1 MITSQVYSEVYEIL
15 NTLGKEYISKIPIK
29 LYQYIESQ
37 RDKKSIVEFDV
48 NKDIASQGISEE
60 AADIISY
67 LNLEYW
73 STEEQKKELIK
84 QYQEN
89 DKKYEEKLK
98 EKYNTD
104 NLFKKEKYIDTN
116 KRNLIKTEKK
126 QSLFSRILKKIK
138 GLFK

>member
-15 NTLGKEYISKIPIK
+15 NTLGKEYINKLPIK
-29 LYQYIESQ
+29 LYQHIESQ
-37 RDKKSIVEFDV
+37 RDKKSIIEFDV
-48 NKDIASQGISEE
+48 NKDIAKQDISEE

-73 STEEQKKELIK
+73 CTEEQKKALIK

-104 NLFKKEKYIDTN
+104 NLFKKEKYVDAN
-116 KRNLIKTEKK
+116 EKNLIKTEEK
-126 QSLFSRILKKIK
+126 QSLFSRIIKKIK
-138 GLFK
+138 RLFK

>member
-15 NTLGKEYISKIPIK
+15 NTLGKEYINKIPIK
-29 LYQYIESQ
+29 LYQHIESK
-37 RDKKSIVEFDV
+37 RDKKSIIEFDV
-48 NKDIASQGISEE
+48 NKDIASQDVSEE
-60 AADIISY
+60 ATDIISY

-73 STEEQKKELIK
+73 CTEEQKKELIK

-89 DKKYEEKLK
+89 DKKYEKKLK

-104 NLFKKEKYIDTN
+104 SLFKKEKYIDTN
-116 KRNLIKTEKK
+116 EKNLVNTEKK
-126 QSLFSRILKKIK
+126 QSLFIKIINKIK